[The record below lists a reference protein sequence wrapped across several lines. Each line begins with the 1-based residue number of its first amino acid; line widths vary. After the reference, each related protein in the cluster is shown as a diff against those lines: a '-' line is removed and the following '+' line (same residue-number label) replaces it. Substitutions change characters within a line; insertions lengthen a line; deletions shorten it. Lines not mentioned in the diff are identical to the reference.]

1 MESTSRYNPVN
12 RLSMEQIF
20 LVSIILVSGAY
31 IMWFLYCSLNGGGC
45 HHIYSAQ
52 KGVTH
57 FFLRLSFPVAIVL
70 MVSLMMLKTKTKTK
84 TRKQLNVSSQP
95 VDSVYRVLLP
105 DEQEIVRVL
114 REKGSITQKDLSME
128 TGFNKVK
135 VHRLV
140 YRLSEKNVVNIE
152 SAGKSNIISLSD
164 WLVNEE

>member
-1 MESTSRYNPVN
+1 MESTSRYNPVS

-20 LVSIILVSGAY
+20 FISIILVSGAY

-52 KGVTH
+52 NGVSH
-57 FFLRLSFPVAIVL
+57 FFFKLSFPVAIVL
-70 MVSLMMLKTKTKTK
+70 MVSLMMLKTKTRT
-84 TRKQLNVSSQP
+84 QINVGSQP

-114 REKGSITQKDLSME
+114 REKGSISQKDLSME

-152 SAGKSNIISLSD
+152 SAGKSNIISLAD
-164 WLVNEE
+164 WLVKEE

>member
-1 MESTSRYNPVN
+1 MESTSPVN

-20 LVSIILVSGAY
+20 LVTIILVSGAY

-57 FFLRLSFPVAIVL
+57 FFFKLSFPVAIVL
-70 MVSLMMLKTKTKTK
+70 MVSLMMLKTKTK